1 MSLKKF
7 IVGISLSLF
16 FTSFLFSQSLAELA
30 KKEKERRE
38 KLKGKETTVVTNADL
53 GQLTKRPA
61 LSTTRSQSSEPPIS
75 PQKASP
81 TTSSRQ
87 PLAPPLDKN
96 VDTMEPGEGQETPE
110 DLQANWLQAQEY
122 VGLLQTR
129 LNGLWQE
136 FYSMDDMSDRE
147 GIQAEIRKT
156 AAQLEKA
163 QQEEAR
169 AKQAWEKASSG
180 LRKSKKRSN

>member
-7 IVGISLSLF
+7 ILGISLPLL

-61 LSTTRSQSSEPPIS
+61 LTTTRRQSPETPPS
-75 PQKASP
+75 PTITPP

-87 PLAPPLDKN
+87 PSASPLGKN
-96 VDTMEPGEGQETPE
+96 VDTMEPGESKETPE

-156 AAQLEKA
+156 ADQLEKA

-180 LRKSKKRSN
+180 LRKSK